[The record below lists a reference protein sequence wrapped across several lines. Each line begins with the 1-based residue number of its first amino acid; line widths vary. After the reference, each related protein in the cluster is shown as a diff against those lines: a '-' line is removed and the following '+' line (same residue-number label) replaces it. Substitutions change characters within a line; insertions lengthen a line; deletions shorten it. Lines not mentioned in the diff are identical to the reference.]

1 MARKTAY
8 EKAHI
13 SIQEKKGNNKDTKKR
28 AWQYLFKNK
37 PKQFSADELGVILGV
52 DRTTAGKA
60 LNKLVEDKPNIERNI
75 EYKVY
80 KIDKSYC
87 VLSKEQYEKYRAKQ
101 KKKHSLEDLTEYEA
115 AELKEY
121 KICTATEAEDLKAEV
136 IFYPIKKDKRHFNR
150 VKNSL
155 KKLYEEYIIAIF
167 EGEKGEQSGLFII
180 LKPHEDIK
188 RIIKC
193 IKKLYSKSSTEQ
205 KQTNKK

>member
-87 VLSKEQYEKYRAKQ
+87 VLSKEQYEKHKAKQ
-101 KKKHSLEDLTEYEA
+101 KKKQSLEDLTSYEA
-115 AELKEY
+115 LELSNNP
-121 KICTATEAEDLKAEV
+121 KIWAADKAEDFKSEV
-136 IFYPIKKDKRHFNR
+136 VFYPIKKDKRYHNK
-150 VKNSL
+150 VKQSL
-155 KKLYEEYIIAIF
+155 LKLFEEYIIAVL
-167 EGEKGEQSGLFII
+167 EGDKDGQSGMFII
-180 LKPHEDIK
+180 LKQSNDIDK
-188 RIIKC
+188 IKKC
-193 IKKLYSKSSTEQ
+193 VKKLYSQSAIYREKD
-205 KQTNKK
+205 K